1 MSDFEDQFGEM
12 PDATAALATLPS
24 TVSLDDLCSYAPSRA
39 CIYLPCKTMWP
50 NASVDDRIDPQ
61 PVLDANGNPRRN
73 SNGKVMMMM
82 SASEWLAKHRSI
94 EALTWDPGKPEF
106 IHDCVVVDGGYI
118 DKLGATTLN
127 F

>member
-1 MSDFEDQFGEM
+1 MTDAFAGQFEELNEST
-12 PDATAALATLPS
+12 PRAPKVLPS
-24 TVSLDDLCSYAPSRA
+24 SCTLDDLCSYAPSRD

-73 SNGKVMMMM
+73 SNGKVVMM

-106 IHDCVVVDGGYI
+106 IHDG
-118 DKLGATTLN
+118 
-127 F
+127 